1 MPNSRFKRRREKR
14 LRRGWALLFAAGAC
28 FAAFLGGAGI
38 SLHTQGLLLP
48 GSVLANLALMPVVG
62 LLFPILFFKLGG
74 GLFWSGFDWFGARLL
89 EFCFGFMETV
99 TRIAATGLERLPAV
113 RPSLPEIVLFYAA
126 LFLLIAGRRRAVLF
140 PAAALLVLLP
150 SAWLFRAEFRKP
162 SLLVVAGGGSTPM
175 VVFHHPG
182 TAYTAAVNADGYG
195 TVPAAADFLLK
206 RGATHIDRLAF
217 SAARTG
223 NLSALP
229 LLVTRLPVSELSAPE
244 LDRYSRVFTAK
255 LAETLP
261 GCRLTTPA
269 DGGSY
274 GPLAVTPNENGFE
287 LAYSDP
293 SAAFEWRL
301 SLVTTDSG
309 CAITLRQPGREATGT
324 LIPNSSVPEVWEHEF
339 R

>member
-1 MPNSRFKRRREKR
+1 
-14 LRRGWALLFAAGAC
+14 
-28 FAAFLGGAGI
+28 
-38 SLHTQGLLLP
+38 
-48 GSVLANLALMPVVG
+48 
-62 LLFPILFFKLGG
+62 
-74 GLFWSGFDWFGARLL
+74 
-89 EFCFGFMETV
+89 
-99 TRIAATGLERLPAV
+99 
-113 RPSLPEIVLFYAA
+113 
-126 LFLLIAGRRRAVLF
+126 
-140 PAAALLVLLP
+140 
-150 SAWLFRAEFRKP
+150 
-162 SLLVVAGGGSTPM
+162 M

-229 LLVTRLPVSELSAPE
+229 LLVTRLPVSELSVPE
-244 LDRYSRVFTAK
+244 LDRYSRAFTAK